1 MNSFG
6 DKAFCSYN
14 YNDDKTMY
22 FKGDAPEV
30 GKGLFG
36 SISKSDVY
44 TPAENQTWTNN
55 VKKNFEEHVNWG
67 VWDPATGK
75 IIKEASDGADKE
87 EPGEDTENKPNGGT
101 NKPNGGT
108 ENKPNGGTQKPPSGS
123 GNSKNPN
130 TGGTNKPVPAENGER
145 IKDLGNVTYTVT
157 SADAKNPTAA
167 YTKPKNKK
175 VTSVTIP
182 SEVTIGEIR
191 YQVTSISANAFK
203 DYKKLKSA
211 TIGKNM
217 QRIGKKAFLGC
228 KNLNKINIRATKLKS
243 KTIGAKALKGI
254 YAKAEIK
261 TPKKKK
267 EAYKKIIQSKGAGK
281 KVKFKN

>member
-1 MNSFG
+1 MNSIG

-87 EPGEDTENKPNGGT
+87 EPREDTENKPNGGT
-101 NKPNGGT
+101 NKT
-108 ENKPNGGTQKPPSGS
+108 NGGTQKPPSGS

-130 TGGTNKPVPAENGER
+130 TGGTNKPVPAE
-145 IKDLGNVTYTVT
+145 
-157 SADAKNPTAA
+157 
-167 YTKPKNKK
+167 
-175 VTSVTIP
+175 
-182 SEVTIGEIR
+182 
-191 YQVTSISANAFK
+191 
-203 DYKKLKSA
+203 
-211 TIGKNM
+211 
-217 QRIGKKAFLGC
+217 
-228 KNLNKINIRATKLKS
+228 
-243 KTIGAKALKGI
+243 KG
-254 YAKAEIK
+254 
-261 TPKKKK
+261 
-267 EAYKKIIQSKGAGK
+267 
-281 KVKFKN
+281 FFWL